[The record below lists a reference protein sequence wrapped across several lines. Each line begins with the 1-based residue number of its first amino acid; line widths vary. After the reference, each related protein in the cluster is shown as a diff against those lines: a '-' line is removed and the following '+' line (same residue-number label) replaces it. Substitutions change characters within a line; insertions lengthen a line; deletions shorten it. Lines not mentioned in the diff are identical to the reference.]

1 MSGNDEESGSSPHE
15 MSPNDGT
22 CAGQSRAVPSCCSYI
37 ANVASACW
45 HDQAEEAH
53 PLCCQLE
60 SMVLQGTGAAPCLHG
75 IIGIGKYHQD
85 HQIQLSTHHHH
96 AH

>member
-1 MSGNDEESGSSPHE
+1 MMEPVQD
-15 MSPNDGT
+15 
-22 CAGQSRAVPSCCSYI
+22 RAELSLLAAPI
-37 ANVASACW
+37 QANVASACW